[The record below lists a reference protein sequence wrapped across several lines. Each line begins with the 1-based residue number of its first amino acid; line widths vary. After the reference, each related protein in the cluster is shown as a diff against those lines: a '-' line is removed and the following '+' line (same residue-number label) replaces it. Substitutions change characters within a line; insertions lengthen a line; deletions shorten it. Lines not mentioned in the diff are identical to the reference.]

1 MLLTAFLYLNKGK
14 QDQRKVCKRRKA
26 PDFKE
31 NAVKHPW
38 PSLRDV
44 FRSNL
49 LKTTIFLTYFDN
61 SLKVLMENRFF
72 KPTISSYIVY
82 VSFYFQELVKK
93 QTNQRPHSVQSV
105 TDGNVTVQSSQAMP
119 ADTKGFLGLF
129 QVWLVWPLTYVSSLT
144 ELISV
149 CIANIFG
156 IMLGF
161 QIFFYKQF
169 SYQWNVLGRI
179 CDTPRTHGCLLWIGC
194 MLKVVSI
201 LILSYFYC
209 FPILMFLTIIFHSYS
224 KIHSPHLG
232 AVFVEYFF
240 LVFFPISWA
249 LACWGLLWGSPYFS
263 LPICWIIFTCLER
276 FLWCIHSS

>member
-1 MLLTAFLYLNKGK
+1 VISPVLLTAFLYLNKGK

-129 QVWLVWPLTYVSSLT
+129 QV
-144 ELISV
+144 
-149 CIANIFG
+149 
-156 IMLGF
+156 
-161 QIFFYKQF
+161 
-169 SYQWNVLGRI
+169 
-179 CDTPRTHGCLLWIGC
+179 
-194 MLKVVSI
+194 
-201 LILSYFYC
+201 
-209 FPILMFLTIIFHSYS
+209 
-224 KIHSPHLG
+224 
-232 AVFVEYFF
+232 
-240 LVFFPISWA
+240 
-249 LACWGLLWGSPYFS
+249 
-263 LPICWIIFTCLER
+263 
-276 FLWCIHSS
+276 